1 MIMVMFA
8 GGTAGGRRSRHGPAL
23 DTGGAT
29 GGLGWAGAG
38 PVAQPVLLS
47 TVSEPISR
55 TQEARLHLPYP
66 LPHPSGLPQ
75 VTPNLS

>member
-1 MIMVMFA
+1 MFA

-38 PVAQPVLLS
+38 PVAQPVLPS

-55 TQEARLHLPYP
+55 T
-66 LPHPSGLPQ
+66 
-75 VTPNLS
+75 